1 MTISEPTYCSNSVEK
16 TTTPPTMKT
25 GGMST
30 TNNSFDKK
38 EGQLIVYLMIAGS
51 IMALIWNRNN
61 VDAWLKL
68 TNQFIYSNDYH
79 LFSMCTS
86 LTFWAC
92 WLIGFDNSLKCNIV
106 SCYYLFVIF
115 YILSYL
121 IIHFDRKISSSNLCM
136 IINYARFYLI
146 LWNAWVVTW
155 LLDHES
161 KLLK

>member
-68 TNQFIYSNDYH
+68 TNQFTYFQRLSFVFNVYIFDFLGMLANR
-79 LFSMCTS
+79 
-86 LTFWAC
+86 FW
-92 WLIGFDNSLKCNIV
+92 
-106 SCYYLFVIF
+106 
-115 YILSYL
+115 
-121 IIHFDRKISSSNLCM
+121 
-136 IINYARFYLI
+136 
-146 LWNAWVVTW
+146 
-155 LLDHES
+155 
-161 KLLK
+161 